1 MVLGSAWAGR
11 EAWAAARRRSS
22 TSLSH
27 LPSTSARRAL
37 QVLTFS
43 ARSARIN
50 LHAIHRHRTSQFT
63 AAALPA
69 AAAFLVAVLHPAA
82 AALLADN
89 QEVAYPAYPAA
100 AYPAYPAAA
109 FPETQAAAACRGA
122 AERAA
127 SAGSRAAV
135 AACQGDRVAPA
146 PKAVAAESR
155 EAVDRAAASAAAIR
169 RGPPSAAAPATPESP
184 AGRPP
189 STR

>member
-1 MVLGSAWAGR
+1 MGGPRGGGR
-11 EAWAAARRRSS
+11 PRACRIC
-22 TSLSH
+22 T
-27 LPSTSARRAL
+27 STSARRAL
-37 QVLTFS
+37 QVFNFQRKERT
-43 ARSARIN
+43 N
-50 LHAIHRHRTSQFT
+50 KLHAKHRHRTSQFT

-109 FPETQAAAACRGA
+109 FPETQAAAACRAA

-135 AACQGDRVAPA
+135 AACQGDREAPA
-146 PKAVAAESR
+146 PKEVAAGNR

-169 RGPPSAAAPATPESP
+169 PDPPSAAAPATPELP